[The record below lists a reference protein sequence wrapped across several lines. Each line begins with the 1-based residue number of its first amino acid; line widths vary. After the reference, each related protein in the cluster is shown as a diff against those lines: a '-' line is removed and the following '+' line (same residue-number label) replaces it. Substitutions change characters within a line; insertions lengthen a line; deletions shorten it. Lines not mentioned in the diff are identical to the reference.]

1 MIGNPKGKTHERKS
15 RTDAPQSSQ
24 KGAHFRSVGCVC
36 GFLAVTALIKWTKAA
51 RLDDTQMILASVGAI
66 YVLMGL
72 IVGLGPL
79 IPTASARVLNVEDSE
94 KLIEQRPDGEAY

>member
-1 MIGNPKGKTHERKS
+1 MSES
-15 RTDAPQSSQ
+15 DAPMRRNPAKKALISAAL
-24 KGAHFRSVGCVC
+24 GVC

-94 KLIEQRPDGEAY
+94 KLIEQRPDGEAC